1 MSDRPQEPQQPESPP
16 PDQQVAAL
24 LRVFRRFMI
33 PFLFS
38 WAMAYVGSNR
48 GLEWMYFAGLGGV
61 GLSIIGLLL
70 WLMHR

>member
-1 MSDRPQEPQQPESPP
+1 MSDQPPEPPQSPP

-24 LRVFRRFMI
+24 LKVFRRFMF

-38 WAMAYVGSNR
+38 WAVAYVGSSR
-48 GLEWMYFAGLGGV
+48 GSDWMHFAGLGGV

-70 WLMHR
+70 WLLHR